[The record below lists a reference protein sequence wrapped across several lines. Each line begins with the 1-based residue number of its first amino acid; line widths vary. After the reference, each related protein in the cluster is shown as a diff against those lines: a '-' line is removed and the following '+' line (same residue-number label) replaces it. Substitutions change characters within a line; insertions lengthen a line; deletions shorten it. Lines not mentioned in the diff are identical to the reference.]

1 MKLDNTIKNILSSE
15 EAETEYE
22 ELLSQSSILNTDELK
37 HSRTAILGNNN
48 NSSFHIR
55 RVTKYANVIINQLM
69 GIKIQNFIL
78 KQVFFSKQKI
88 RQSLLFQDLRKLVE
102 K

>member
-22 ELLSQSSILNTDELK
+22 ELLYQSSILNTDELK
-37 HSRTAILGNNN
+37 HSRNAILGDNN

-55 RVTKYANVIINQLM
+55 RITKYTNIIINQLM
-69 GIKIQNFIL
+69 NNRDFKV
-78 KQVFFSKQKI
+78 KKSKVEFF
-88 RQSLLFQDLRKLVE
+88 
-102 K
+102 

>member
-1 MKLDNTIKNILSSE
+1 MKLDNAIKNILSSK

-37 HSRTAILGNNN
+37 HSRNAILGDNN

-55 RVTKYANVIINQLM
+55 RITKYANNIINQLM
-69 GIKIQNFIL
+69 SNRDFKV
-78 KQVFFSKQKI
+78 KKTKVEFF
-88 RQSLLFQDLRKLVE
+88 
-102 K
+102 

>member
-1 MKLDNTIKNILSSE
+1 MKLDNTIKNILSSK

-22 ELLSQSSILNTDELK
+22 ELLSNFSILNNDELK
-37 HSRTAILGNNN
+37 DARTAILGDNH

-69 GIKIQNFIL
+69 NNRDYKV
-78 KQVFFSKQKI
+78 KKTKVKFF
-88 RQSLLFQDLRKLVE
+88 
-102 K
+102 

>member
-22 ELLSQSSILNTDELK
+22 EILSQSGILNTDELK
-37 HSRTAILGNNN
+37 DSRTAILGDNN

-55 RVTKYANVIINQLM
+55 RITKYANVIINQLM
-69 GIKIQNFIL
+69 NNRDFKV
-78 KQVFFSKQKI
+78 KKTKVEFF
-88 RQSLLFQDLRKLVE
+88 
-102 K
+102 

>member
-22 ELLSQSSILNTDELK
+22 ELLFQSSILNTDELK
-37 HSRTAILGNNN
+37 HSRNAILGDNN

-55 RVTKYANVIINQLM
+55 RVTKYANIIINQLM
-69 GIKIQNFIL
+69 NNRDFKL
-78 KQVFFSKQKI
+78 KKTKVEFF
-88 RQSLLFQDLRKLVE
+88 
-102 K
+102 

>member
-22 ELLSQSSILNTDELK
+22 ELLFQSSILNTDELK
-37 HSRTAILGNNN
+37 HSRNAILGDNN

-55 RVTKYANVIINQLM
+55 IVTKYANIIINQLM
-69 GIKIQNFIL
+69 NNRDFKV
-78 KQVFFSKQKI
+78 KKTKVEFF
-88 RQSLLFQDLRKLVE
+88 
-102 K
+102 

>member
-1 MKLDNTIKNILSSE
+1 MKLDNTIKNILSLE

-37 HSRTAILGNNN
+37 HSRNAILGDNN

-55 RVTKYANVIINQLM
+55 RITKYTNVIINQLM
-69 GIKIQNFIL
+69 RNRDFKV
-78 KQVFFSKQKI
+78 KKTKVEFF
-88 RQSLLFQDLRKLVE
+88 
-102 K
+102 

>member
-37 HSRTAILGNNN
+37 HSRNAILGDNN

-55 RVTKYANVIINQLM
+55 RITKYVNIIINQLM
-69 GIKIQNFIL
+69 SNRDFKV
-78 KQVFFSKQKI
+78 KKTKVEFF
-88 RQSLLFQDLRKLVE
+88 
-102 K
+102 

>member
-1 MKLDNTIKNILSSE
+1 MKLDNTIKDILSSK

-37 HSRTAILGNNN
+37 HSRNAILGDNN

-55 RVTKYANVIINQLM
+55 RITKYANIIINQLM
-69 GIKIQNFIL
+69 NNRDFKV
-78 KQVFFSKQKI
+78 KKTKVEFF
-88 RQSLLFQDLRKLVE
+88 
-102 K
+102 

>member
-22 ELLSQSSILNTDELK
+22 ELLFQSSILNTDELK
-37 HSRTAILGNNN
+37 HSRNAILGDNN

-55 RVTKYANVIINQLM
+55 RITKYANIIINQLM
-69 GIKIQNFIL
+69 NNRDFKVKKTKVN
-78 KQVFFSKQKI
+78 
-88 RQSLLFQDLRKLVE
+88 
-102 K
+102 

>member
-22 ELLSQSSILNTDELK
+22 ELLFQSSILNTDELK
-37 HSRTAILGNNN
+37 HSRNAILGDNN

-55 RVTKYANVIINQLM
+55 RITKYANIIINQLM
-69 GIKIQNFIL
+69 NNRDFKV
-78 KQVFFSKQKI
+78 KKTK
-88 RQSLLFQDLRKLVE
+88 VE
-102 K
+102 FYH